1 MTVTDPEGW
10 ESEEWGGRSIA
21 RVLADE
27 HTRLQTLLDDAL
39 AATGPAFAGGETAA
53 GATSAGA
60 TPPRQVA
67 DAFIAAMSRHLSA
80 EEQELYPAARTA
92 LDNGD
97 RLVDDEI
104 EADREILRVLADLH
118 KADPDGEDFAA
129 LLARADLHLRRHVR
143 TADEDIFPELRR
155 RLDREQQVKLGNRID
170 IFEEAAPT
178 RPHPN
183 TPSTP
188 PLNKVVDPAIGTVD
202 KVRDALSGRKT
213 RPQDL

>member
-39 AATGPAFAGGETAA
+39 AATGAATAPESGGPSSAA
-53 GATSAGA
+53 GP

-118 KADPDGEDFAA
+118 KADPDAEEFAA

-155 RLDREQQVKLGNRID
+155 RLDRDQQVKLGNRID

>member
-27 HTRLQTLLDDAL
+27 HTRLQTLLDDAVS
-39 AATGPAFAGGETAA
+39 
-53 GATSAGA
+53 ATSA
-60 TPPRQVA
+60 TREIA

-104 EADREILRVLADLH
+104 EADREMLRVLASLH
-118 KADPDGEDFAA
+118 KADPDADEFAA

-143 TADEDIFPELRR
+143 TADEEIFPELRR
-155 RLDREQQVKLGNRID
+155 RLDREEQVKLGNRID

-178 RPHPN
+178 RPHPD

-188 PLNKVVDPAIGTVD
+188 PLNKVVDPALGTID
-202 KVRDALSGRKT
+202 KMRDVLSGRKT

>member
-1 MTVTDPEGW
+1 MTVTDPESW

-27 HTRLQTLLDDAL
+27 HTRLQTLLEDAL
-39 AATGPAFAGGETAA
+39 TATGAVTTGTTET
-53 GATSAGA
+53 
-60 TPPRQVA
+60 RQIA

-97 RLVDDEI
+97 RIVDDEI

-118 KADPDGEDFAA
+118 KADPDGAEFAA

-143 TADEDIFPELRR
+143 TADEDIYPELRR
-155 RLDREQQVKLGNRID
+155 RLDREEQVKLGNRID

-188 PLNKVVDPAIGTVD
+188 PLNKVVDPALGTID
-202 KVRDALSGRKT
+202 KMRDVLSGRKT